1 VKEKRRI
8 LDSMGGESAN
18 HRRFCGPENRLLRDA
33 EEQLKTF
40 APYGLR
46 TQCGCRL
53 AEAAHSHA
61 ARYAGRGRCVSSG
74 GQDQSFTNDL
84 GARERLL

>member
-1 VKEKRRI
+1 MIATPNVGTANRFCPAPPGVALGEEKRRI

-18 HRRFCGPENRLLRDA
+18 RRRFCGPENRLLRDA

-46 TQCGCRL
+46 T
-53 AEAAHSHA
+53 
-61 ARYAGRGRCVSSG
+61 
-74 GQDQSFTNDL
+74 
-84 GARERLL
+84 